1 MKGLP
6 SESRDSTTKRVSV
19 QTLHFFR
26 VQLGQVGPPE
36 MGRGSEAFIS
46 RVLYCI
52 METRK
57 TLEMTA
63 LLRKYVK

>member
-6 SESRDSTTKRVSV
+6 SESRDSTTKSER
-19 QTLHFFR
+19 TDTAFFR
-26 VQLGQVGPPE
+26 VQPGQVGPPE

-46 RVLYCI
+46 RVLYCV

-63 LLRKYVK
+63 LLREYVK